1 MTRRVLAAVLVLALG
16 TAAAAY
22 AATHGA
28 DDETYLVRAVF
39 DNASFVI
46 PGEDV
51 KVAGVEVG
59 VIDALDLTEDN
70 KAVVVLRIDD
80 PAFKPF
86 RSDARCRVGLM
97 SLIGEQFIECEP
109 TQPSAD
115 GEALPPE
122 LPAIEDGPGEG
133 QHLLDVE
140 HTVTP
145 VGIDLINNIMRL
157 PQQERLRLIINELGA
172 GLAGNGEALNA
183 AIKRADPALQ
193 QADEL
198 VQVLAEQDELLGQL
212 VDQSDAVLAPLAER
226 REALGGFIEHA
237 GDTAAATAAEG
248 EALEAGLAKLPA
260 FLREL
265 KPAAERFG
273 ALAGEMEPGVRS
285 LADQAPDVNAAI
297 ARFGPFSAAALP
309 ALESLGDV
317 AERGRTTFPEVEPLV
332 DDLIALGKPL
342 RPLATNLAALGTS
355 FDEAGGIEELM
366 RTIYF
371 YTGSINGVDELGP
384 LRARRLRREPVRRPR
399 VRAGA
404 GLRGDVR
411 LHRGIV
417 RRRGEHDR
425 AARLPVRPWRGGGA
439 VNPRPR
445 RSSAIAA
452 NPVLIGAATVLVVLV
467 AVFLSYNA
475 NNGLPFVPTYELT
488 AEVPNASGLIKGNEV
503 RIGGARVGVVSAIDA
518 FARPDGSTGA
528 RLHLKLEAAQPE
540 LPEDSTIL
548 VRPRSPL
555 GLKYVEITRGKARDT
570 FATGATIPLEAAAT
584 EPVELDEFF
593 GMFDE
598 PTREG
603 NADSLI
609 EWGNAFA
616 GRGDDLNRALRGL
629 GPLLDHLEPALANL
643 VAPETAFHDLFPAFQ
658 QAAAEV
664 APVALAQAD
673 LFDGLDRTFAAL
685 SAASDSLQAAIEGGP
700 PALDV
705 ATRELPAQ
713 AEFVEESTVLFAKLQ
728 PGSARSRA
736 PLPGSRRRSGRAS
749 RRCAARPR

>member
-1 MTRRVLAAVLVLALG
+1 MTRRVVVAVLVLVLG

-22 AATHGA
+22 AATRGGS
-28 DDETYLVRAVF
+28 DPYLVRAIF

-59 VIDALDLTEDN
+59 VIDSLDLTEDN

-86 RSDARCRVGLM
+86 RADARCRVGLM

-109 TQPSAD
+109 TRPRAD
-115 GEALPPE
+115 REPLPPE
-122 LPAIEDGPGEG
+122 LPAIDSGPGKG

-145 VGIDLINNIMRL
+145 VGMDLINNIMRL

-183 AIKRADPALQ
+183 AIERADPALQ

-248 EALEAGLAKLPA
+248 EALEANLAKLPA

-297 ARFGPFSAAALP
+297 ERFGPFSEAALP

-317 AERGRTTFPEVEPLV
+317 AQRGRTTFPEVEPLV

-371 YTGSINGVDELGP
+371 YTGSINGVDELGHY
-384 LRARRLRREPVRRPR
+384 LRAGFGANQCVDRAYEPVQGCE
-399 VRAGA
+399 ATF
-404 GLRGDVR
+404 DSS
-411 LHRGIV
+411 
-417 RRRGEHDR
+417 GETS
-425 AARLPVRPWRGGGA
+425 ALPASTTA
-439 VNPRPR
+439 VLDYLLGP
-445 RSSAIAA
+445 
-452 NPVLIGAATVLVVLV
+452 G
-467 AVFLSYNA
+467 
-475 NNGLPFVPTYELT
+475 E
-488 AEVPNASGLIKGNEV
+488 
-503 RIGGARVGVVSAIDA
+503 
-518 FARPDGSTGA
+518 
-528 RLHLKLEAAQPE
+528 EAAP
-540 LPEDSTIL
+540 
-548 VRPRSPL
+548 
-555 GLKYVEITRGKARDT
+555 
-570 FATGATIPLEAAAT
+570 
-584 EPVELDEFF
+584 
-593 GMFDE
+593 
-598 PTREG
+598 
-603 NADSLI
+603 
-609 EWGNAFA
+609 
-616 GRGDDLNRALRGL
+616 
-629 GPLLDHLEPALANL
+629 
-643 VAPETAFHDLFPAFQ
+643 
-658 QAAAEV
+658 
-664 APVALAQAD
+664 
-673 LFDGLDRTFAAL
+673 
-685 SAASDSLQAAIEGGP
+685 
-700 PALDV
+700 
-705 ATRELPAQ
+705 
-713 AEFVEESTVLFAKLQ
+713 
-728 PGSARSRA
+728 
-736 PLPGSRRRSGRAS
+736 
-749 RRCAARPR
+749 